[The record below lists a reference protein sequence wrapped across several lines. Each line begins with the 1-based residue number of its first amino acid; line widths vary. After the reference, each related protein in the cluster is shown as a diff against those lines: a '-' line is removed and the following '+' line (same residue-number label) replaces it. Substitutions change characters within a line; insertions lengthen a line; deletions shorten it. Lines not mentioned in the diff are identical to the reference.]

1 MMMVVF
7 QKEKEDDDG
16 GFFKEDDDDG
26 GFFKEDDDDGGF
38 FKEDDDDGV
47 HSSFK
52 LGFLVKI
59 GAFGFTSLE
68 HHQSKGGMLLV
79 TSQKVDRDVTSQKG
93 QQRISGLSVDARY
106 HRRDVYNLSTK
117 MNIQCKDS
125 LLKRYKDILE
135 TYQFYIDP
143 KNQPHEKV
151 SQEIRSTR
159 NTQRTV
165 ECPENINGYIHPQRI
180 VQHNESHL
188 LDYNK
193 VIDFNQEMW
202 CLKTCLNLRV
212 KKFTEDG
219 ITHTNISLFYIPT
232 NILMN

>member
-1 MMMVVF
+1 MASATAVAVALAAAVIARPPVTTMVVVF
-7 QKEKEDDDG
+7 AIVVADDG
-16 GFFKEDDDDG
+16 DVGAPTGDDNGGCFPGFY
-26 GFFKEDDDDGGF
+26 
-38 FKEDDDDGV
+38 
-47 HSSFK
+47 SP
-52 LGFLVKI
+52 I
-59 GAFGFTSLE
+59 GALSRGLE
-68 HHQSKGGMLLV
+68 HIGAPPWGIEV
-79 TSQKVDRDVTSQKG
+79 VVGTPPGAAV
-93 QQRISGLSVDARY
+93 A
-106 HRRDVYNLSTK
+106 
-117 MNIQCKDS
+117 
-125 LLKRYKDILE
+125 
-135 TYQFYIDP
+135 
-143 KNQPHEKV
+143 V

-165 ECPENINGYIHPQRI
+165 ECPEKYILPQRI

-188 LDYNK
+188 LDYKK